1 MQTVPGAPDGKSKPR
16 TTLSLS
22 LSLSP
27 SLSLSFVLSFSLS
40 LFLSLS
46 LSLSVCLSFLFAFYS
61 LRFVLPDLP
70 FVTGLSHPFF
80 GRGFPLYILLLTLL
94 GPDNSFL
101 SQGAGRFPQEI
112 NFGGIYP
119 QQPQHLIVTDL
130 SEACCEAQLWKHLG

>member
-1 MQTVPGAPDGKSKPR
+1 MLGYETLDTVAEPRVLYEDGARGPR
-16 TTLSLS
+16 WQ
-22 LSLSP
+22 
-27 SLSLSFVLSFSLS
+27 VSLS
-40 LFLSLS
+40 LFLTPF
-46 LSLSVCLSFLFAFYS
+46 FLHFLLCILFCWII
-61 LRFVLPDLP
+61 P
-70 FVTGLSHPFF
+70 FITGLSHPFF

-130 SEACCEAQLWKHLG
+130 SEACCEIQLWKHLG